1 MGSVTLAPALDAAL
15 RYASRGWAVF
25 PVHTMRGDRCSCGH
39 WKACDSPGKHP
50 RTPNGLKDAS
60 TAENVLRSWWK
71 QWPDANVAIVTGAV
85 SGLVVIDIDGD
96 VGRLSLDELVATRG
110 PLPVTLEAQTGGHGR
125 HLLFVHPGEEIRN
138 SAGSKLGPCLDVRGD
153 GGYIV
158 AAPSLHKS
166 GRLYEWVDFSADLAE
181 MPAWLVER
189 LRKPVP
195 SPAPMAAAV
204 LRPDAPG
211 TAYVLEA
218 VAREVAALRSTG
230 QGGRNDQLNRSAFNL
245 GQLVAGGELDEG
257 LARAE
262 LEAAALSVGLGE
274 HEIEVTMASGLASGK
289 LQPRRVPERPQA
301 SHPSWV
307 RDPDDPA
314 ATEPPVRHLALV
326 AGGEGDPPAPLPG
339 EPSEGRPIE
348 RLTDLGNARRLVR
361 LHLHELRYVPQW
373 RTWLAWDGRRWRRDA
388 TGEVQRRAKEVVG
401 QLHREAWAA
410 GGGRGEEI
418 SKWAQKSEAE
428 VRLRAMVEV
437 ATTEP
442 LIPVEPNQLDA
453 DPWLLNVLN
462 GTIDLRTGILREH
475 RPGDL
480 MTKMAPVAYDPAA
493 TYDRWDAFLDQV
505 TDGDES
511 MVTFLRRAAG
521 YTLTGLTTEEKLF
534 FCYGP
539 TASGKSTFLDALGA
553 CLGDYSMTADFETFV
568 AKEHSGGAKS
578 DVARLAGSRYVRSVE
593 VDEGKRLAEGLV
605 KGLTGGDLI
614 TARFLYGNEF
624 EFLPA
629 FKLWLAA
636 NDAPRVRHS
645 DEALW
650 RRILRVPFDHSV
662 PEGKRDPTL
671 KRDLRSTTV
680 GGPAVLAWAVRG
692 CLEWQQEKLG
702 VPARVVE
709 ETAAYRD
716 EQDPLKEFLEDRCIE
731 RDGVW
736 CTKDLLYSAYEQW
749 AGKRPM
755 SRRKL
760 AELLTHR
767 GFQEDRKRVGGE
779 VKRLWIG
786 LGVAEH
792 GDTASQE
799 EVGDD
804 ERHSVT
810 ASQRHSVAS
819 QQIMPLSSALGVHQP
834 GCDAVTEDPETCPTC
849 ARVTR
854 ARMEEFPETAS
865 TASQRHAPVPRRC
878 FGCGSTEV
886 AVIIELDHSAWCRPC
901 YDAGAAAIPPGS
913 ADA

>member
-1 MGSVTLAPALDAAL
+1 MTVATSAALDAAL
-15 RYASRGWAVF
+15 GYAASGWAVF
-25 PVHTMRGDRCSCGH
+25 PVHTMRGERCSCNH
-39 WKACDSPGKHP
+39 WRTCESPGKHP

-60 TAENVLRSWWK
+60 TTENVLRSWWT
-71 QWPDANVAIVTGAV
+71 QWPDANVAIVTGAI
-85 SGLVVIDIDGD
+85 SGLVVLDVDGA
-96 VGRLSLDELVATRG
+96 VGEASLEEQLAVHG
-110 PLPVTLEAQTGGHGR
+110 PLPETVRARTGGEGR
-125 HLLFVHPGEEIRN
+125 HLVFRHPGETIRN
-138 SAGSKLGPCLDVRGD
+138 SAGSKLGPCLDIRGD

-158 AAPSLHKS
+158 APPSLHKS
-166 GRLYEWVDFSADLAE
+166 GRLYEWEALHTDLAD
-181 MPAWLVER
+181 MPAWLLER
-189 LRKPVP
+189 LRDPPPLPPPVP
-195 SPAPMAAAV
+195 MPIR
-204 LRPDAPG
+204 RPGAPG
-211 TAYVLEA
+211 AAYALEA
-218 VAREVAALRSTG
+218 VAREVAALRATG
-230 QGGRNDQLNRSAFNL
+230 PGGRNHQLNVAAFNL

-257 LARAE
+257 LVVSE
-262 LEAAALSVGLGE
+262 LATAAAEVGLGE
-274 HEIEVTMASGLASGK
+274 REISATMTSGLEGGK
-289 LQPRRVPERPQA
+289 RQPRTAPERPALVQRNPGPPA
-301 SHPSWV
+301 DWDG
-307 RDPDDPA
+307 DPGP
-314 ATEPPVRHLALV
+314 TEPPLPARALV

-339 EPSEGRPIE
+339 EPSEARPAE

-361 LHLHELRYVPQW
+361 SHRHELRYVPQW

-410 GGGRGEEI
+410 GGDRGKEI
-418 SKWAQKSEAE
+418 SKWAERSEAE

-437 ATTEP
+437 ASTEP
-442 LIPVEPNQLDA
+442 SIPVEPNQLDA

-462 GTIDLRTGILREH
+462 GTIDLRTGNIREH
-475 RPGDL
+475 RPDDL
-480 MTKMAPVAYDPAA
+480 MTKMAPVTYDPTA
-493 TYDRWDAFLDQV
+493 TYDRWDDFLEQV

-511 MVTFLRRAAG
+511 VVTFLRRAAG
-521 YTLTGLTTEEKLF
+521 YTLTGTTVEEKLF

-553 CLGDYSMTADFETFV
+553 CLGDYGATADFETFV

-578 DVARLAGSRYVRSVE
+578 DVARLAGSRFVRSVE

-650 RRILRVPFDHSV
+650 RRILRVPFNHSV
-662 PEGKRDPTL
+662 PEAKRDPTL
-671 KRDLRSTTV
+671 KRDLRSLSV

-692 CLEWQQEKLG
+692 CLEWQAEKLG

-736 CTKDLLYSAYEQW
+736 CTKDHLYSAYEQW

-760 AELLTHR
+760 AELLTQR
-767 GFQEDRKRVGGE
+767 GFQDDRKRVGGE

-792 GDTASQE
+792 NGTASQE

-810 ASQRHSVAS
+810 ASQHCVTANHAAEQRF
-819 QQIMPLSSALGVHQP
+819 SSS
-834 GCDAVTEDPETCPTC
+834 
-849 ARVTR
+849 RTR
-854 ARMEEFPETAS
+854 
-865 TASQRHAPVPRRC
+865 
-878 FGCGSTEV
+878 
-886 AVIIELDHSAWCRPC
+886 L
-901 YDAGAAAIPPGS
+901 
-913 ADA
+913 